1 MMNTLLVLIITTLL
15 VAITAAAAR
24 RLRVYWRLK
33 QVECRI
39 QEMNKRVD
47 AWGNY
52 IKNQLRRDLDMLNDT
67 VDALEAVPPNQVPAL
82 LKRVA
87 LRTSDDPVLAD
98 LKRVALR
105 TSDDPV
111 LAEIKRAKK
120 WSANR
125 AQSDGQLPSIF
136 YFALIILPHQR
147 RADILMDIW
156 DWYAEA
162 LRDHGR
168 VFAYLACALKIAQA
182 WVGTA
187 LDFMLRV
194 AEIVGKFRGAK

>member
-1 MMNTLLVLIITTLL
+1 

-39 QEMNKRVD
+39 RELNYQVH
-47 AWGNY
+47 WGKY
-52 IKNQLRRDLDMLNDT
+52 INNQIRRQLGMLDQ
-67 VDALEAVPPNQVPAL
+67 VDALL
-82 LKRVA
+82 LR
-87 LRTSDDPVLAD
+87 RAD
-98 LKRVALR
+98 LF
-105 TSDDPV
+105 
-111 LAEIKRAKK
+111 EIERAKK

-147 RADILMDIW
+147 RADMLMDIW
-156 DWYAEA
+156 DWHAEA

-168 VFAYLACALKIAQA
+168 LFAYLACTFKIIGA

-187 LDFMLRV
+187 LDFMLRA